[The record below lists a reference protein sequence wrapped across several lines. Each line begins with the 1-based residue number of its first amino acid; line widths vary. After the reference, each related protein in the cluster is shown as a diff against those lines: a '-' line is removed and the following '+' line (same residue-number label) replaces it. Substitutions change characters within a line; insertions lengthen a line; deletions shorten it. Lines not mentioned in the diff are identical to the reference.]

1 MPYASQTDMTKRFGE
16 QDLILLTEREDSPQ
30 DVINTDV
37 LEQAINDASAEI
49 DGYLAGRY
57 TLPLQVVPKVL
68 QRLCCDIARYFLG
81 TDNAPEHITE
91 RYQNAI
97 KFLKAVGK
105 GELSLG
111 VADNGAKAQTSDTAI
126 MQSAG
131 SVFARDKS
139 KGFI

>member
-1 MPYASQTDMTKRFGE
+1 MPYATHADMTARFGE
-16 QDLILLTEREDSPQ
+16 PDLILLTERSDSPQ
-30 DVINTDV
+30 DVINTDI

-57 TLPLQVVPKVL
+57 TLPLAVVPSVL
-68 QRLCCDIARYFLG
+68 KRICCDVARYFLG
-81 TDNAPEHITE
+81 TDNAPEHVTE
-91 RYQNAI
+91 RYKNAI
-97 KFLKAVGK
+97 KFLSAVGK

-111 VADNGAKAQTSDTAI
+111 VSDSGAKAQTDDTAI

-131 SVFARDKS
+131 SVFARNKS